1 MAFIAV
7 NARNQFRGQIKEIIE
22 GPVVSEVS
30 VETASGLV
38 VTSTITTR
46 SVNEL
51 GLRIG
56 KEVVAMVKSTDI
68 LIATL

>member
-1 MAFIAV
+1 MTFIAV
-7 NARNQFRGQIKEIIE
+7 NARNQFRGEVKEIIE
-22 GPVVSEVS
+22 GPVVSEVT
-30 VETASGLV
+30 VETASGLI

-46 SVNEL
+46 SVHEL

-56 KEVVAMVKSTDI
+56 REVVAMVKSTDI

>member
-1 MAFIAV
+1 MSFIAV
-7 NARNQFRGQIKEIIE
+7 NARNQFRGEILEIIE

-30 VETASGLV
+30 VETPSGLV

-46 SVNEL
+46 SVHEL
-51 GLRIG
+51 RLSVGRQ
-56 KEVVAMVKSTDI
+56 VVAMVKSTDI

>member
-7 NARNQFRGQIKEIIE
+7 NARNQFRGQVKEIIE
-22 GPVVSEVS
+22 GLVVSEVS
-30 VETASGLV
+30 VETASGLI

-51 GLRIG
+51 GLRVG